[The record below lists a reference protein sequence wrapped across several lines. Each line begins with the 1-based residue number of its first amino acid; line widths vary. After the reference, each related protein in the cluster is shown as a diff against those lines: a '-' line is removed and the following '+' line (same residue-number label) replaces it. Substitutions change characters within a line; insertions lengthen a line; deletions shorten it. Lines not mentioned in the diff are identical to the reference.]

1 MNRMATTF
9 SNRIPSRPARA
20 IHPLILVP
28 SLITLIF
35 LALPWSVEHKAH
47 LALHGLCAQRPSHTY
62 TFDGRLLPFDA
73 RMEGIYS
80 GFLVTTVVL
89 FLSGAHRWCRPPSLS
104 RLAVIAILGGVM
116 AVDGFN
122 SFLKDLALPYPYEP
136 KNWLR
141 LITGMTAGIVLGFAL
156 CFLVASSVWTVVDTR
171 RQTLERLRLVPLIS
185 LLWTP
190 VGLAIISGW
199 SPLYAPLTLMFVFAA
214 ALALTMLS
222 LVVLVILR
230 RRDFTFAN
238 VGNLG
243 GYGLAA
249 IALAVVLM
257 GLLAAG
263 RTVLER
269 SIGASPLT

>member
-1 MNRMATTF
+1 
-9 SNRIPSRPARA
+9 
-20 IHPLILVP
+20 LVP
-28 SLITLIF
+28 ALITLIF
-35 LALPWSVEHKAH
+35 VALPWSIEHKAH

-80 GFLVTTVVL
+80 GFLITTIVL
-89 FLSGAHRWCRPPSLS
+89 FLGGAHRWCRPPSLS

-116 AVDGFN
+116 ALDGFN
-122 SFLKDLALPYPYEP
+122 SFLKDLALPYLYEP

-141 LITGMTAGIVLGFAL
+141 LITGMTSGIVLGFAL
-156 CFLVASSVWTVVDTR
+156 CFLVASSVWKIVDTR
-171 RQTLERLRLVPLIS
+171 RQTLEHLRVLLLIA

-190 VGLAIISGW
+190 IGLAIMSRWG
-199 SPLYAPLTLMFVFAA
+199 PLYVPLTLMFVFAA

-222 LVVLVILR
+222 LVVLVILPK
-230 RRDFTFAN
+230 RDFTFAG

-263 RTVLER
+263 RTMLER
-269 SIGASPLT
+269 SVGASPLT